1 MLLTSRKS
9 LASKKRALFLEV
21 EGKTMRTSK
30 QRGFFLA
37 DEELYSVICS
47 HINKEYSVKV
57 PYQLGAQQ
65 KINTG
70 RPDQR
75 GDAGFCGRGHKAGC
89 IRLNAGRPQNA
100 YVFVAG
106 QSCPGQNAHCIRD
119 SLTFNILSLL
129 KFRQCGRQRPRHP
142 GQRQTNS

>member
-1 MLLTSRKS
+1 
-9 LASKKRALFLEV
+9 
-21 EGKTMRTSK
+21 MRTSK

-65 KINTG
+65 KIDTG

-75 GDAGFCGRGHKAGC
+75 RYAGVCGRG
-89 IRLNAGRPQNA
+89 LNQI
-100 YVFVAG
+100 V
-106 QSCPGQNAHCIRD
+106 
-119 SLTFNILSLL
+119 
-129 KFRQCGRQRPRHP
+129 CGDWARGTKQAA
-142 GQRQTNS
+142 

>member
-1 MLLTSRKS
+1 MHFQAKG
-9 LASKKRALFLEV
+9 LFS
-21 EGKTMRTSK
+21 G
-30 QRGFFLA
+30 

-65 KINTG
+65 KIDTG

-75 GDAGFCGRGHKAGC
+75 RYAGVCGRGLNQIVCGDWARGHKAGR

-100 YVFVAG
+100 YIFVAG
-106 QSCPGQNAHCIRD
+106 QSCPR
-119 SLTFNILSLL
+119 
-129 KFRQCGRQRPRHP
+129 
-142 GQRQTNS
+142 